1 MFFLY
6 LLATVQILIF
16 APPKDLRH
24 RIQEHPGDISDDYV
38 QMLVMLSDHFF
49 RMYIYVYIYNIIY
62 IIYIHTYIHP
72 QTLPDFN
79 EAHELRPRGRCLCR
93 VGQVCPAA
101 RGNRSG
107 GQR

>member
-62 IIYIHTYIHP
+62 IIYIHTSSNFTRF
-72 QTLPDFN
+72 Q
-79 EAHELRPRGRCLCR
+79 RGSRASATR
-93 VGQVCPAA
+93 
-101 RGNRSG
+101 
-107 GQR
+107 

>member
-49 RMYIYVYIYNIIY
+49 RMYIYVYIYII
-62 IIYIHTYIHP
+62 
-72 QTLPDFN
+72 
-79 EAHELRPRGRCLCR
+79 
-93 VGQVCPAA
+93 
-101 RGNRSG
+101 
-107 GQR
+107 